1 MNVLKRLKSSKCE
14 GTRTLINKIGDNWTL
29 TENCIRTD
37 LEVYNNLMGLP
48 HSEAALLWPIM
59 GNVVTMCEFAEVDE
73 EDQRI
78 AVAQYLYGLWTVRAV
93 VKHLTDPQWRLVY
106 KYLEAHFWYAVA
118 AYRGCTAEAARKQL
132 KIKLELAPLSL
143 YEFVNLIE

>member
-1 MNVLKRLKSSKCE
+1 MNVLKRLRSSKCE

-29 TENCIRTD
+29 TENCIRAD
-37 LEVYNNLMGLP
+37 LSAYNNLMGLP

-59 GNVVTMCEFAEVDE
+59 GNVATMCEFAEADE

-78 AVAQYLYGLWTVRAV
+78 AAAQYLYGLWTARAI

-106 KYLEAHFWYAVA
+106 KYLEAHFWYAIA
-118 AYRGCTAEAARKQL
+118 AYRGCTTEAARKQL